1 MVQILRLVPAA
12 KGRKADK
19 HHSRR
24 YIEFMPYAV
33 TAPLD
38 STAAATVER
47 MWHELAD
54 RIGADGGVGLGCA
67 PHISLAILSDMA
79 PAAKIEEAV
88 FGGVLNNW
96 EPFDVVLASI
106 GVFPG
111 VPPVVWIGP
120 VVTERLLTW
129 HASLYA
135 ALASLPVHP
144 HYHPDAWVPHVTLSQ
159 EGLSSAAQGIE
170 IVTSMWKGPINV
182 RVERIELVRF
192 RPVQILRSEAFR
204 YS

>member
-1 MVQILRLVPAA
+1 
-12 KGRKADK
+12 
-19 HHSRR
+19 
-24 YIEFMPYAV
+24 MPYAV

-54 RIGADGGVGLGCA
+54 RIGDDGAIRLGYA

-88 FGGVLNNW
+88 FGGLNNW

-111 VPPVVWIGP
+111 APPVVWIGP

-159 EGLSSAAQGIE
+159 ERLSSAAQTIE

-182 RVERIELVRF
+182 RLERIELVRF
-192 RPVQILRSEAFR
+192 QPVQILRSEAFR